1 MSNIL
6 LYCINECVPIILSI
20 CDYVNLPYR
29 GDEDVIEAKTKV
41 GKKRRD
47 RLKNAEKQNT
57 EAEDGSAV
65 PPVDSTEQTLV
76 QALQEAGDA
85 IEDEEEILIP
95 KKKKHKGEPQITEE
109 AVSAA
114 KPEEVKSGTARPK
127 WSKKKH
133 KHSGGRILSGR
144 IGVKIGGREFS
155 RQRLKAYG
163 LNPKRLYFR
172 QLGRQKRKAQEKKE
186 KQKKE

>member
-6 LYCINECVPIILSI
+6 IYCINECVSIILSI

-109 AVSAA
+109 AVAAA
-114 KPEEVKSGTARPK
+114 KPEEVKSGTERPK